1 MGTVFLL
8 CWRPTATPRYPPT
21 ADPTV
26 LASTYQ
32 SQKRQPTSIIGRSSL
47 RWPVVIS
54 AIACLLPASLTT
66 LSLTSCYVHFNN
78 LAPLEEHA

>member
-1 MGTVFLL
+1 M
-8 CWRPTATPRYPPT
+8 
-21 ADPTV
+21 

-32 SQKRQPTSIIGRSSL
+32 SQKRQPTGIIDRSSL

-66 LSLTSCYVHFNN
+66 LSLTTGCYVHLNN